1 MTQSSLGRM
10 RSEGFVL
17 LEKGRE
23 GGRAAEWSPGY
34 GSVIGLK
41 DQHGPPRQG
50 LPASVVRLTP
60 FSLWSWMVLCAEPEH
75 TYLSTNFLNTF
86 EFEVWRKLPVNLNLP
101 RGQSRN
107 SGSQEL

>member
-10 RSEGFVL
+10 RSKGFVL

-60 FSLWSWMVLCAEPEH
+60 FSPWSC
-75 TYLSTNFLNTF
+75 LSL
-86 EFEVWRKLPVNLNLP
+86 
-101 RGQSRN
+101 
-107 SGSQEL
+107 ELDGLVCRT